1 MFMQT
6 YMPMQPEKIDRSITQ
21 VTSVAYYTYCFLPIV
36 DLTAEARGDC
46 TIGYTNYLL
55 TCHASKVLQQDGLKF
70 TWKKK
75 VVATDTT
82 DILFKEISEL
92 PNVEKEGISFN
103 REGRRST
110 LYFESLEKAHSG
122 IYVCTYT
129 RRKRVFCCKQRT
141 KPKPSEPIPVNPKPG
156 KLQSLFYVG
165 GRKLAWNVVSR

>member
-1 MFMQT
+1 
-6 YMPMQPEKIDRSITQ
+6 

-55 TCHASKVLQQDGLKF
+55 TCHASEVLQQDGLEF

-75 VVATDTT
+75 MEATDTT
-82 DILFKEISEL
+82 DILYKKISEL
-92 PNVEKEGISFN
+92 PDVERNGISFEH
-103 REGRRST
+103 EGRRST
-110 LYFESLEKAHSG
+110 LYFKPLEEAHNG

-129 RRKRVFCCKQRT
+129 WRKRVLCCCKRRT
-141 KPKPSEPIPVNPKPG
+141 KPESSEPIPVNPKPG